1 MKLRLAGGNA
11 GVMAAT
17 NEVVE
22 AAQFPIVVWVFGAV
36 IALCLVTFRSVRAT
50 LCIVLPLLIVSYLGY
65 ALMVY
70 LKIGLKT
77 STLPV
82 VALGVGIGVDYGI
95 YLFARLQN
103 ALRRGD
109 YLEDAMYAAFQ
120 ETGSAILFT
129 GLTLAI
135 GVSLWYFSALKF
147 QADMGVL
154 LTFMF
159 LVNML
164 GALLLLPAMAR
175 WLYRHHT
182 RKG

>member
-1 MKLRLAGGNA
+1 
-11 GVMAAT
+11 
-17 NEVVE
+17 
-22 AAQFPIVVWVFGAV
+22 
-36 IALCLVTFRSVRAT
+36 
-50 LCIVLPLLIVSYLGY
+50 
-65 ALMVY
+65 MVY

-95 YLFARLQN
+95 YIFAKLKS
-103 ALRRGD
+103 ALKAGE
-109 YLEDAMYAAFQ
+109 YFEDAMYLAFR
-120 ETGSAILFT
+120 ETGSAVLFT

-135 GVSLWYFSALKF
+135 GVAMWMVSDLKF

-154 LTFMF
+154 LMFLF

-175 WLYRHHT
+175 WLYHHHT
-182 RKG
+182 RKDPAANE